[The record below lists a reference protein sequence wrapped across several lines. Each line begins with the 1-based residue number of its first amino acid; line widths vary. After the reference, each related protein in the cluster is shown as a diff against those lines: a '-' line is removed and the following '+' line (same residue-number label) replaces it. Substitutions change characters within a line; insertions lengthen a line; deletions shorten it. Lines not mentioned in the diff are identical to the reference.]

1 MWWPT
6 ASGACL
12 AVHDLWRSG
21 FRGASFGSSTPSS
34 PFASGSLPCGPACR
48 SSRSSATSGTLRLCP
63 LGRGPTS
70 AGGSFLRGRTSS
82 LPPGLLCCAS
92 NSVGD
97 GTCCARDSFYS
108 SVNACLGGL
117 SYPPQNAFFLVVH
130 AVHFLPV
137 CPSCVSEAHNESRQ
151 GSIAHDE
158 KAVQSKGH
166 REDEHSAKGEFR
178 T

>member
-1 MWWPT
+1 MLAWPST
-6 ASGACL
+6 TFGGP
-12 AVHDLWRSG
+12 G

-34 PFASGSLPCGPACR
+34 PFASSSLPCGPACR
-48 SSRSSATSGTLRLCP
+48 SSRPSATSGTLRLCP
-63 LGRGPTS
+63 FGRGPTS

-108 SVNACLGGL
+108 SVHACLGGL
-117 SYPPQNAFFLVVH
+117 SYRPQNAFFLVVH

-137 CPSCVSEAHNESRQ
+137 YPSCVSEAHTESRQ
-151 GSIAHDE
+151 GSIAHDD

-178 T
+178 A

>member
-1 MWWPT
+1 
-6 ASGACL
+6 
-12 AVHDLWRSG
+12 
-21 FRGASFGSSTPSS
+21 
-34 PFASGSLPCGPACR
+34 
-48 SSRSSATSGTLRLCP
+48 
-63 LGRGPTS
+63 
-70 AGGSFLRGRTSS
+70 
-82 LPPGLLCCAS
+82 

-108 SVNACLGGL
+108 SVHACLGGL
-117 SYPPQNAFFLVVH
+117 SYRPQNAFFLVVH

-151 GSIAHDE
+151 GSIAHDD

-178 T
+178 TMSMREAIKCVSYGSISL